1 MQFPP
6 SRHLLFCAAIVLAS
20 SSLARAQAQQASQ
33 PSSATMVNALN
44 GVFGAHANF
53 RANHAHG
60 TLLTA
65 TFTPA
70 LSAAGISRA
79 PHFASAT
86 TTPVLVRF
94 STFGGIPDIADGA
107 PGAAPYGMSL
117 KFMLAGDRETDLVM
131 HSFNGFPSP
140 TAADFV
146 DFLTAMGNSPAGT
159 ARPTPL
165 ERYAD
170 LHPSAKAFL
179 AAPKPAPSGFA
190 TQPYFGVN
198 TFRFTNAAGKISH
211 GRYRVVPLG
220 TAQYINA
227 GTQASAAPDYLRTQI
242 AAQLAMGPVQMRL
255 QLQLAGRG
263 DVLDNPSITWPES
276 RELVDLGVLTI
287 TGAVDHTEMRERTVV
302 FMPDELPDGIEA
314 ADPMIAAR
322 ARAYAESLERRL
334 R

>member
-1 MQFPP
+1 MQRRLPCRFV
-6 SRHLLFCAAIVLAS
+6 FCAATLLAYIVPAP
-20 SSLARAQAQQASQ
+20 AQSQQQSQ

-44 GVFGAHANF
+44 GVFGAHSTF

-70 LSAAGISRA
+70 PGAAIISRA
-79 PHFASAT
+79 PHFAVAA
-86 TTPVLVRF
+86 TPVLVRF
-94 STFGGIPDIADGA
+94 STFGGIPDIPDAA
-107 PGAAPYGMSL
+107 PGAAPYGLSL

-131 HSFNGFPSP
+131 HSFNGFPSA

-146 DFLTAMGNSPAGT
+146 DFLTAMGNSPAGA

-170 LHPSAKAFL
+170 LHPPAKAYL
-179 AAPKPAPSGFA
+179 AALKPAPSSFI

-198 TFRFTNAAGKISH
+198 TFKFTNAAGEISH
-211 GRYRVVPLG
+211 GRYRMVPLG
-220 TAQYINA
+220 TAQYISA
-227 GTQASAAPDYLRTQI
+227 ATQASAAADYLRKQMD
-242 AAQLAMGPVQMRL
+242 AQLAMGPVQMRL
-255 QLQLAGRG
+255 QLQLAGPD
-263 DVLDNPSITWPES
+263 DVLEDPSVAWPEA

-287 TGAVDHTEMRERTVV
+287 RGAADDAGMRERTVV

-322 ARAYAESLERRL
+322 TRAYAESLERRL
-334 R
+334 K